1 VVAYTYSR
9 VAALNF
15 NTTPPT
21 VARSATGS
29 VYAIADTTFTTPLTI
44 TMVVG
49 GSTTTTISSDA
60 NGFFPDFTVN
70 DRTSVVWKQASS
82 SFTTVLTTSDPVPG
96 PQGAAGTPGAT
107 GAQGPRGD
115 LATWQTATFYPL
127 NQVIANPSGDL
138 VKVTTAHTSGE
149 TYDGTKFGWV
159 NNNAANLTGLLPEAS
174 VPTRLTATEL
184 NATYV
189 VPLGNRTGILG
200 DSITNANELYTIS
213 GGYITTPG
221 AGYFYQANMHLRNAL
236 TLTAEAGVSGERTE
250 QILARVSEVLSVNS
264 DIVVVPA
271 GTNDVFFGR
280 TSAQII
286 TGLTDLYDA
295 LREGGVQLV
304 AAPHI
309 IPATTYTSGQ
319 RQIVQTVNQWI
330 TDYCRDEPKMVAVPW
345 AAPLTDVA
353 TGLPATGMT
362 YDGTHPTTTGAA
374 FMGKVLAD
382 SLRPYV
388 TGEAALTYS
397 NTDETNALTN
407 GLMTGDVSGF
417 ATGYSNVS
425 TGSPVF
431 TARKRAR
438 GDGIPGEWQEI
449 DLTSG
454 TVQLQC
460 ESGAAGTAW
469 QVGDTVQAFLEVD
482 TDSDFDAVTKLEVY
496 LRGVVSG
503 GGLVNQS
510 AGLFDSYT
518 SPRRPPVS
526 QGVIATVP
534 LLVTATMVKFQL
546 RLQVAGAG
554 VIRTARWTIRKVA

>member
-1 VVAYTYSR
+1 MGNAYT
-9 VAALNF
+9 
-15 NTTPPT
+15 
-21 VARSATGS
+21 
-29 VYAIADTTFTTPLTI
+29 
-44 TMVVG
+44 
-49 GSTTTTISSDA
+49 
-60 NGFFPDFTVN
+60 
-70 DRTSVVWKQASS
+70 
-82 SFTTVLTTSDPVPG
+82 
-96 PQGAAGTPGAT
+96 
-107 GAQGPRGD
+107 
-115 LATWQTATFYPL
+115 
-127 NQVIANPSGDL
+127 DL
-138 VKVTTAHTSGE
+138 VVKRRMEEMAEDYTPTA
-149 TYDGTKFGWV
+149 
-159 NNNAANLTGLLPEAS
+159 
-174 VPTRLTATEL
+174 EL
-184 NATYV
+184 NATIGTQVSTPGNAAREALDGIYTQ
-189 VPLGNRTGILG
+189 PLGNRVGILG

-250 QILARVSEVLSVNS
+250 QILARVNEVLSVGS

-286 TGLTDLYDA
+286 EGLTDLYDA
-295 LREGGVQLV
+295 LRDGGVQLV

-309 IPATTYTSGQ
+309 IPAATYTAAQ
-319 RQIVQTVNQWI
+319 RQIVLTVNQWI
-330 TDYCRDEPKMVAVPW
+330 TAYCRDEPKMVAVPW
-345 AAPLTDVA
+345 AAPLTDPA

-362 YDGTHPTTTGAA
+362 YDGTHPTSTGAA

-382 SLRPYV
+382 ALRPYIR
-388 TGEAALTYS
+388 GEAALTYS

-407 GLMTGDVSGF
+407 GLMTGDSSGY
-417 ATGYSNVS
+417 ATGYSNVA

-438 GDGIPGEWQEI
+438 TDGGPGEWQEI
-449 DLTSG
+449 ELTSG

-469 QVGDTVQAFLEVD
+469 QVGDTVQAFIEID
-482 TDSDFDAVTKLEVY
+482 TDSDLDAVTKMEVY
-496 LRGVVSG
+496 LRGCVSG

-518 SPRRPPVS
+518 SPRRPPVDR
-526 QGVIATVP
+526 GVIATVP

-546 RLQVAGAG
+546 RLQIAGAG
-554 VIRTARWTIRKVA
+554 VIRTGRWTIRKVA